1 MNIRKFTNGNKK
13 ADSTLRCSQAV
24 PHPSTNRALCR
35 LTSEVRRDPV
45 HSTRY
50 GRQQPSVLPTRPP
63 RQSVLGRGAPLAI
76 AGPRCVLSARIR
88 TALVHPLE
96 GMERGGGT
104 GLGVRVHQG
113 CIGAAARGACI
124 SDQGEEPASVISRC
138 RGCRVFARSESV
150 MSFAWRVGFAEAC
163 KCR

>member
-50 GRQQPSVLPTRPP
+50 GRQRHTLCIILMHHIISWRQWKLSATSPKPLNAEGCRDVARVERARCCYVLACFCSFSSVP
-63 RQSVLGRGAPLAI
+63 RISNDGFRYNAHLRCVCMRGAA
-76 AGPRCVLSARIR
+76 PRIPHLPR
-88 TALVHPLE
+88 H
-96 GMERGGGT
+96 T
-104 GLGVRVHQG
+104 GLSQLN
-113 CIGAAARGACI
+113 A
-124 SDQGEEPASVISRC
+124 
-138 RGCRVFARSESV
+138 
-150 MSFAWRVGFAEAC
+150 
-163 KCR
+163 KC